1 MDLDISCSYKL
12 VLFLGRIKPRFV
24 KNVARY
30 LVANYFDLLKNI
42 WDKAEELKQ
51 ITGNPLLAGQF
62 RFNSYKETVK
72 RLTNIRSKKMRNR
85 VAGAVIRLMYQI
97 LVLERIT
104 LEELRAKYYLRPVE
118 TEKIERV
125 SEESE

>member
-1 MDLDISCSYKL
+1 M
-12 VLFLGRIKPRFV
+12 LFLGRIKPRFV